1 MFYLVSARCFQYF
14 GEIIISKFFCLGVNF
29 SAWEFTNLQT
39 EVAEELAS
47 IQLAFM
53 EGNTDK
59 LEVPLETQ
67 RQFLAEKMVPPP
79 TEESF
84 NCVQKKKTSIG

>member
-1 MFYLVSARCFQYF
+1 
-14 GEIIISKFFCLGVNF
+14 LGVNF

-79 TEESF
+79 
-84 NCVQKKKTSIG
+84 NRRIV

>member
-1 MFYLVSARCFQYF
+1 
-14 GEIIISKFFCLGVNF
+14 LGVNF

-53 EGNTDK
+53 VGNTDK

>member
-1 MFYLVSARCFQYF
+1 
-14 GEIIISKFFCLGVNF
+14 
-29 SAWEFTNLQT
+29 
-39 EVAEELAS
+39 
-47 IQLAFM
+47 M